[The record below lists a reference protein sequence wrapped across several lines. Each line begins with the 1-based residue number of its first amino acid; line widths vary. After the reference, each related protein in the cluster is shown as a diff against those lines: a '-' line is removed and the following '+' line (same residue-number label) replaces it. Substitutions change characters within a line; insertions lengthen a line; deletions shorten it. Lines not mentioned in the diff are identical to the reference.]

1 VNIQKVNR
9 FWQSANLFIA
19 PILLVVLIYY
29 RTSMSFYMFLLWL
42 HLPFLMMHEIEE
54 YVLAPMSFKE
64 FFNLE
69 TPFGS
74 GTDPD
79 YPLDDGYVFQV
90 NILIAWPVIILGA
103 ALANIA
109 PWIGFSMMLFELTI
123 NNVMH
128 TILFQTGKPKYNPGL
143 ITNSVLLLPLATITF
158 ITALHFFTW
167 YDWVLSVVLGGAL
180 VGLLAHKTA
189 SRLSRS
195 RSREETSTVQTSVTN

>member
-1 VNIQKVNR
+1 LNIQKVNR

-19 PILLVVLIYY
+19 PILLVILIYY
-29 RTSMSFYMFLLWL
+29 RTSMSTYQFLLWL

-64 FFNLE
+64 FFNLK

-74 GTDPD
+74 KTDPN
-79 YPLDDGYVFQV
+79 YPLDEGYVFQV
-90 NILIAWPVIILGA
+90 NILIAWPVVILGA
-103 ALANIA
+103 FLANIA
-109 PWIGFSMMLFELTI
+109 PWVGFSMMLFELTI

-143 ITNSVLLLPLATITF
+143 ITNCVLLLPLATITF

-180 VGLLAHKTA
+180 VGLLANKTR
-189 SRLSRS
+189 SRLAKSK
-195 RSREETSTVQTSVTN
+195 SREDSLDGSDVVSV